1 MYELLRPLLFSGD
14 PERIHDRVLA
24 ALESVGHFAPG
35 RALLRALAGS
45 SAARPVTTMGLNFPH
60 PLGLA
65 AGFDKDARAIPA
77 LCALNFA
84 FIEIGTVTP
93 RPQPGNPKPRMWR
106 YPEAAALV
114 NALGFPGDGMHAI
127 KQRLETL
134 RAAQLSTRPIGIN
147 LGKNA
152 ATPIE
157 NALDDY
163 ADVLSELLDHGD
175 YFVVNVSSPNT
186 VGLRTL
192 QVPDSL
198 RQLLAPLLAITGGKK
213 PLLLKIAPDLTDEDV
228 RTAAQVVTELGLAG
242 IVCANTSI
250 RRNLVPRAA
259 SLDRGGLSGAPIF
272 DRMHECLKIVRAE
285 LSPQATVIAVG
296 GISSPEL
303 LNLALAAGAD
313 LAQIYTAFIYRGP
326 RVIAKLLR

>member
-1 MYELLRPLLFSGD
+1 M
-14 PERIHDRVLA
+14 
-24 ALESVGHFAPG
+24 ALSQ
-35 RALLRALAGS
+35 L
-45 SAARPVTTMGLNFPH
+45 
-60 PLGLA
+60 
-65 AGFDKDARAIPA
+65 
-77 LCALNFA
+77 
-84 FIEIGTVTP
+84 
-93 RPQPGNPKPRMWR
+93 
-106 YPEAAALV
+106 AALV
-114 NALGFPGDGMHAI
+114 NALGFPGDGMHAV

-134 RAAQLSTRPIGIN
+134 RAAQLSTRPIGSN

-163 ADVLSELLDHGD
+163 ADVLSELLDLGD

-192 QVPDSL
+192 QEPDSL

-296 GISSPEL
+296 GISSPTQ
-303 LNLALAAGAD
+303 LNQALAAGAD